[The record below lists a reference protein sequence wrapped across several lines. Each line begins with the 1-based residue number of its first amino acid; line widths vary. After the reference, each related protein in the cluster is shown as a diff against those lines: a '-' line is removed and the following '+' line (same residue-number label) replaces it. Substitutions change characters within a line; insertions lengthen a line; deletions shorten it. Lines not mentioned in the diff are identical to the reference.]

1 MCITRIPGMWIF
13 TFLNSF
19 IHTLMYY
26 YFTLT
31 CLGYRPKWKRYL
43 TTMQITQF
51 FVGNVLGI
59 AYMVIPNCYNWD
71 RNFRENV
78 LHHHIFGSYFG
89 SIVFTFAF
97 NFVFVGSLILL
108 FNDFAR
114 RTYGQKKANTATEKE
129 VKETAVKAKKTAKK
143 PRSSP
148 IQIATSVVIEPVVET
163 PVLVPKTSKASKATK
178 ATKSAKAE
186 KSSTAASRSKSR
198 ARSAVRS
205 KSKARASS
213 PAKAAPVRRSRRT

>member
-1 MCITRIPGMWIF
+1 MCVTRIPGMWIF

-51 FVGNVLGI
+51 FVGNVFGI
-59 AYMVIPNCYNWD
+59 AYLIIPNCHDWSS
-71 RNFRENV
+71 NFRENV

-89 SIVFTFAF
+89 SIVFTFIF

-114 RTYGQKKANTATEKE
+114 RTYGQKKAAIEEKAKE
-129 VKETAVKAKKTAKK
+129 SKETKAKAKSTK
-143 PRSSP
+143 KSKSSP
-148 IQIATSVVIEPVVET
+148 VQIATSVVIEPEVET
-163 PVLVPKTSKASKATK
+163 PVIAPKAKTTK
-178 ATKSAKAE
+178 ATKPAKSAA
-186 KSSTAASRSKSR
+186 TSRSKSR
-198 ARSAVRS
+198 ARSTVRS

-213 PAKAAPVRRSRRT
+213 PAKATAPVVRRSRRT